1 MYESKKFHFTFLF
14 FIFSG
19 LELRDISC
27 KFLYANGEELN
38 LMDEKTYEELTIPKS
53 VVKESTL
60 NLLEDGMAL
69 KLRMAQ
75 DKPIGLVLPRI
86 TKCTVSE
93 VIEST
98 EGTDKKY
105 NQRNLLYKDLINYIV
120 DIVWLN

>member
-1 MYESKKFHFTFLF
+1 MTC
-14 FIFSG
+14 SG

-27 KFLYANGEELN
+27 KFLYANGEELY

-53 VVKESTL
+53 AVKESTL

-75 DKPIGLVLPRI
+75 DKPIGVILPRI

-105 NQRNLLYKDLINYIV
+105 HHHHYRL
-120 DIVWLN
+120 